1 MAIHPRAKVIGLT
14 APFGSGSTTSAGIL
28 SDRLAFRSVRLSSFI
43 RQDFERQNPKVK
55 VSRSDLQSHG
65 DQMRKQGNLGILAE
79 LAVKELET
87 DKEQLE
93 RVVVDGI
100 RNVAEIDFLRDTFG
114 NRFYLFALECP
125 LSNRWDRLRPSYE
138 RINRTMTDFLL
149 DDRRD
154 RDEELEYGQQVQS
167 CVDQADV
174 LIDNS
179 DDVSQADLR
188 TKLGDY
194 AELIL
199 GLQYRFAK
207 PMEIYMNV
215 AYSASHGSKCIKRQ
229 VGAVLVSAL
238 PNVMGEVVGQG
249 FNENPL
255 RTKPCIEEPRY
266 GADLQRRIPGKCY
279 RDIVRQEAFVQL
291 SASGA
296 RCPKCG
302 KPIKLSVSVGPPW
315 QCANCKDDLEE
326 FFWPERAMTLCT
338 AVHAEVAAILSA
350 AGRTRDTTL
359 YSTTFPCFQCSEK
372 ITQAGITNIVFNEI
386 YPDIRAAERLEIAG
400 INVLRFEGVRSRRFD
415 EIFSKAQKSAEQKN

>member
-1 MAIHPRAKVIGLT
+1 
-14 APFGSGSTTSAGIL
+14 
-28 SDRLAFRSVRLSSFI
+28 
-43 RQDFERQNPKVK
+43 
-55 VSRSDLQSHG
+55 
-65 DQMRKQGNLGILAE
+65 MRKQRNLGILAE
-79 LAVKELET
+79 LAIKELEQ
-87 DKEQLE
+87 DKEQYDRL
-93 RVVVDGI
+93 VIDGI
-100 RNVAEIDFLRDTFG
+100 RNLAEIDFLRDTFG

-125 LSNRWDRLRPSYE
+125 QSNRWERLRPSYE
-138 RINRTMTDFLL
+138 RSGRSMTDFLS

-154 RDEELEYGQQVQS
+154 RDEELEHGQQVQL

-194 AELIL
+194 AELVL

-207 PMEIYMNV
+207 PIEIYMNV

-255 RTKPCIEEPRY
+255 RTSPCIEEPKY

-279 RDIVRQEAFVQL
+279 RDIVGQEGFVQL
-291 SASGA
+291 SESGV

-302 KPIKLSVSVGPPW
+302 EKIRLLNPTGPPW
-315 QCANCKDDLEE
+315 RCVGCEEDLERY
-326 FFWPERAMTLCT
+326 FWPERAMTLCT

-350 AGRTRDTTL
+350 AGRTKDTTL